1 MAGDYARVS
10 YDPSRKWRGL
20 TAQQG
25 RVTVEADWNE
35 AGAISEQANRQ
46 LTLDVVGPVGTPDQ
60 GYAVTV
66 VPASG
71 GPPGSTPGDVFI
83 GPGTLYLGG
92 QRLDLDAQV
101 DYAWQPD
108 WLDYSTDPLW
118 QAPAVPTAPGTSY
131 EVVYLLAI
139 EVEVSAV
146 EDPALADVALGGP
159 DTMQRQRILQHFVRE
174 PSPDGPWASVTG
186 ALAST
191 GLQFDTATMRASS
204 AAALQVSFTNSVVTP
219 GPCQPA
225 TTGGYLGGENQM
237 IRVMVTDANPSG
249 VPSVVWGFDD
259 ASFLYRISA
268 TNFDPASGNTT
279 LTLASAPVDSY
290 HYPVLGQ
297 AVEVLRDAAQLTAT
311 SPVQLSD
318 TDFIASPAGIV
329 TPVTSPY
336 DPTQMQLTISGA
348 LPDDYL
354 SAATPQLFLRVWQ
367 AQVPAPPGQP
377 VPLIAVNQAGAAAD
391 TGIAVTLTLSSSTGA
406 FHQGDFWRFA
416 LRPMQ
421 PSIVYPARYLTAAQ
435 PPDGPRTWACPLAA
449 LEWDGGSATVL
460 HRVPRFTGL
469 VGLTAESGCC
479 TVNVGPL
486 DVDGG
491 ASLPALLQCYAGQG
505 PVTICLEQ
513 GTYTIPGPLV
523 LGSGLDGITLQG
535 GNGVVLQASGPET
548 QFTSGLITVQGASS
562 VTIRGI
568 ELTPPLVPF
577 SPPAGSFAG
586 LSDQVLLDAFA
597 TQLQVAFGISAAG
610 ADGLTIADC
619 GFSLPAPQGINFF
632 GAGIY
637 ATGTMTGVTVTD
649 CTFQSAAPLTTTPF
663 YALAAGT
670 QPQPQ
675 PPWQLTFGCLQVPPV
690 SPEVGNLDQAAIGH
704 CQFQDVTVP
713 VLLMANLGSV
723 SVERNTV
730 QDGYGGFWLVS
741 LGPGDSDFSN
751 PAPAGTPGTL
761 PLQDLILVMAPAI
774 GQALFN
780 PSSPPTGSVS
790 EPVLSLRL
798 DVRNCQV
805 DAILADSN
813 CGAGLLIVDLAEATG
828 SAVVHG
834 NRIRTLFPAG
844 DTALAYQVEQAT
856 ITGNILANEVAPS
869 AQNVNSYSVV
879 LSSTPTPL
887 GTPAVAVT
895 GNVLIGTT
903 QLPGRP
909 ATVPAALQDWDVLNT
924 VVAYVVP
931 PVVTGISPTAGK
943 PAGGT
948 TVTITGT
955 GFLGA
960 TGVEFGTANAA
971 IVSIT
976 ATEIIVT
983 SPELANAGTQ
993 PVSVPVT
1000 VTTPG
1005 GTSVASAAV
1014 QFNYTAATP
1023 GVTGVSPTLGPTA
1036 GGTTVTITGTD
1047 FVGATEVEFGTANAA
1062 IVSIT
1067 PTEIIATSPAVT
1079 NAGTV
1084 PVTVTTPGGTS
1095 PLSPPGAVFDYLAPP
1110 TITGINPGKG
1120 PATGGTIVTITGTGF
1135 SGSVSV
1141 QFGTTPA
1148 PAVTVNSSTQ
1158 ITATS
1163 PPGSGTAPVT
1173 VSTPGGTSAT
1183 GAAQFDYLPAVTG
1196 IWPASGPV
1204 TGATPVTITGAG
1216 FTGATSVQFGTVT
1229 AAMAVNSDTQITAT
1243 SPPSA
1248 SPGTVGITVT
1258 TPTGPSAAST
1268 ADQFTYL
1275 PTVTGVSPT
1284 WGYTT
1289 GRETVT
1295 IAGAGLTGATGVHFG
1310 AESATILSTAA
1321 TQVVVT
1327 SPPGAVG
1334 AVPVTVTTP
1343 AGTSAAGTSFTYV
1356 RKPLKEEVGK
1366 DSLGKEQVA
1375 LFEKAPVDP
1384 ERPVTIQPA
1393 EEMPGG
1399 QAEAFIEPGERPV
1412 LPEEE
1417 Q

>member
-10 YDPSRKWRGL
+10 YDASRKWRGL

-35 AGAISEQANRQ
+35 AAAITEERDRQ

-60 GYAVTV
+60 GYAVTA

-71 GPPGSTPGDVFI
+71 GPPGSTAGDVFI

-174 PSPDGPWASVTG
+174 PSPDGSWASVTG

-191 GLQFDTATMRASS
+191 GLQFDAATMRASS

-237 IRVMVTDANPSG
+237 IRVMVTNANPSG
-249 VPSVVWGFDD
+249 VPSIVWGFDD

-268 TNFDPASGNTT
+268 TSFDPASGNTT

-311 SPVQLSD
+311 SPVQLSG
-318 TDFIASPAGIV
+318 TDFVASPAGIV

-348 LPDDYL
+348 LPGDYL

-367 AQVPAPPGQP
+367 AEVPAPPGQP

-391 TGIAVTLTLSSSTGA
+391 TGIAVTLSSSTGA

-435 PPDGPRTWACPLAA
+435 PPDGPRTWAGPLAA
-449 LEWDGGSATVL
+449 LEWNGGSATVL

-491 ASLPALLQCYAGQG
+491 ASLPALVQWYAGQG

-513 GTYTIPGPLV
+513 GTYTVPGPLV
-523 LGSGLDGITLQG
+523 LGPGLDGITLQG
-535 GNGVVLQASGPET
+535 GNGVVLQASGPQT

-649 CTFQSAAPLTTTPF
+649 CTFQSAAPLTTAPF

-675 PPWQLTFGCLQVPPV
+675 PPWQLTFGCLQVPP
-690 SPEVGNLDQAAIGH
+690 EGGNLDHAAIEH

-723 SVERNTV
+723 SIERNTV

-741 LGPGDSDFSN
+741 LGPADSGFSN

-780 PSSPPTGSVS
+780 PSSPPSGGVTG
-790 EPVLSLRL
+790 PVLSLRL

-805 DAILADSN
+805 DAILAGSN
-813 CGAGLLIVDLAEATG
+813 SGAGLLIVDLAEATG

-887 GTPAVAVT
+887 GTAAVAVT

-931 PVVTGISPTAGK
+931 PVVTGISPTGGK
-943 PAGGT
+943 LAGGG

-983 SPELANAGTQ
+983 SPEVASAG
-993 PVSVPVT
+993 PVDVH

-1005 GTSVASAAV
+1005 GTSVTSAAD
-1014 QFNYTAATP
+1014 QFIYTAAP
-1023 GVTGVSPTLGPTA
+1023 PQVTAVSPTLGTTA
-1036 GGTTVTITGTD
+1036 GGATVTITGSG
-1047 FVGATEVEFGTANAA
+1047 FAGATGVEFGTANAV
-1062 IVSIT
+1062 IVSVAAT
-1067 PTEIIATSPAVT
+1067 TEPETIIVTSPEVA

-1084 PVTVTTPGGTS
+1084 PVTVTTPNGTS
-1095 PLSPPGAVFDYLAPP
+1095 AQSPPTAVFDYLAPP
-1110 TITGINPGKG
+1110 TVTGINPGKG
-1120 PATGGTIVTITGTGF
+1120 PATGGTIVAITGTGF

-1148 PAVTVNSSTQ
+1148 LAVTVNSSTQ
-1158 ITATS
+1158 VTATS
-1163 PPGSGTAPVT
+1163 PPGSGTEPVT
-1173 VSTPGGTSAT
+1173 VSTLGGTSAA
-1183 GAAQFDYLPAVTG
+1183 GAEQFGYLPAVTA
-1196 IWPASGPV
+1196 ISVASGPV
-1204 TGATPVTITGAG
+1204 NGGTPVTIAGAG

-1229 AAMAVNSDTQITAT
+1229 AAMAVNSDIQISAT

-1275 PTVTGVSPT
+1275 PTVTEVSPS
-1284 WGYTT
+1284 WGWTT
-1289 GRETVT
+1289 GREQVT
-1295 IAGAGLTGATGVHFG
+1295 ITGAGLAGTTGVHFG
-1310 AESATILSTAA
+1310 AESAVIVSTAA

-1334 AVPVTVTTP
+1334 LVDVTVTTS
-1343 AGTSAAGTSFTYV
+1343 AGTSATSSADKFDYRTKLLKQEV
-1356 RKPLKEEVGK
+1356 TKDQVFLAEKPP
-1366 DSLGKEQVA
+1366 A
-1375 LFEKAPVDP
+1375 DP
-1384 ERPVTIQPA
+1384 ERPVVADQPI
-1393 EEMPGG
+1393 EELPGG
-1399 QAEAFIEPGERPV
+1399 HAEAFIEPDERPV
-1412 LPEEE
+1412 LPEQE